1 MKNIGAFFLLFVV
14 FVSLLPCTDDITGID
29 EATSAYQLSHDVS
42 SEESCS
48 SICICACCGQ
58 RIVMVEQIQFHVQA
72 PAQLQDHTIKKYQFY
87 LDELSK
93 NIWQPPKL
101 A

>member
-1 MKNIGAFFLLFVV
+1 M
-14 FVSLLPCTDDITGID
+14 LPCTDEVACID
-29 EATSAYQLSHDVS
+29 ENVSAYQLSHDES

-58 RIVMVEQIQFHVQA
+58 RIVMADQIKFRIQTPAQFANHMTRNYQFHLEQ
-72 PAQLQDHTIKKYQFY
+72 
-87 LDELSK
+87 LSK